1 MNVQRYFAF
10 YCDQLSSVYEKRE
23 AENIA
28 HLVFE
33 QFTGLS
39 RLGRILQKE
48 DELDKAA
55 TEKLDRALKELLQYR
70 PVQYVIGEAWFYKL
84 KLKVNEQVLIP
95 RPETEELVEW
105 MINSAVS
112 SGLAGSSI
120 LDIGTGSGCIAVAL
134 KKNLPSFRVS
144 AIDIS
149 EQALAVAKENA
160 ALYNEEI
167 DFLRMDIL
175 KSQQTAALPS
185 FDIMVS
191 NPPYVKQSEKN
202 TMRKNVLDYEP
213 HSALFV
219 PDEDALKFYRAIVIV
234 AKEKLNPGG
243 RLFFEINES
252 LGETVAGLLREK
264 GFAGIELRKDLSGK
278 DRMVRAVLNPGKQE
292 GRLSCPLPPFTT
304 GWDAP

>member
-1 MNVQRYFAF
+1 MMNTQRYFAF
-10 YCDQLSSVYEKRE
+10 YCSQLSSVYEKRE

-33 QFTGLS
+33 QFAGLS

-48 DELDKAA
+48 AELDKAA
-55 TEKLDRALKELLQYR
+55 IEKLDRALKELLQHK

-84 KLKVNEQVLIP
+84 KFKVNEQVLIP

-105 MINSAVS
+105 VISSVS
-112 SGLAGSSI
+112 SSPPMAGSI

-149 EQALAVAKENA
+149 APALAVAKENA
-160 ALYNEEI
+160 ALYKEEI
-167 DFLRMDIL
+167 DFIRMDVL
-175 KSQQTAALPS
+175 QSQQTTDLPS
-185 FDIMVS
+185 FDIIVS

-202 TMRKNVLDYEP
+202 AMRKNVLDYEP
-213 HSALFV
+213 HVALFV
-219 PDEDALKFYRAIVIV
+219 PDEDTLKFYRAIAVI

-243 RLFFEINES
+243 KLFFEINES
-252 LGETVAGLLREK
+252 LGETVAGLLYEK
-264 GFAGIELRKDLSGK
+264 GFIEIELRKDLSGK
-278 DRMVRAVLNPGKQE
+278 DRMVRAVVNGGKQE
-292 GRLSCPLPPFTT
+292 G
-304 GWDAP
+304 

>member
-10 YCDQLSSVYEKRE
+10 YCSQLSSVYEKRE

-28 HLVFE
+28 HLAFE
-33 QFTGLS
+33 QFTGWS
-39 RLGRILQKE
+39 RLERMLKKE
-48 DELDKAA
+48 AELDNPAM
-55 TEKLDRALKELLQYR
+55 EKLETALKELLQHK

-84 KLKVNEQVLIP
+84 KFKVNEQVLIP

-105 MINSAVS
+105 VIGSVS
-112 SGLAGSSI
+112 GSLPGADSI

-160 ALYNEEI
+160 ARYDEEI
-167 DFLRMDIL
+167 DFMRMDVL
-175 KSQQTAALPS
+175 QSQQAAVLPS
-185 FDIMVS
+185 FDIIVS
-191 NPPYVKQSEKN
+191 NPPYVKQSEKGP
-202 TMRKNVLDYEP
+202 MRKNVLDYEP
-213 HSALFV
+213 HLALFV
-219 PDEDALKFYRAIVIV
+219 PDEDPLKFYRAIAVV

-252 LGETVAGLLREK
+252 LGEAVAGLLQEK
-264 GFAGIELRKDLSGK
+264 GFTGIELRKDLSGK
-278 DRMVRAVLNPGKQE
+278 DRMVRAALNVK
-292 GRLSCPLPPFTT
+292 
-304 GWDAP
+304 

>member
-1 MNVQRYFAF
+1 MMNVQRYFAF
-10 YCDQLSSVYEKRE
+10 YCSQLSSVYEKRE

-33 QFTGLS
+33 QFAGLS
-39 RLGRILQKE
+39 RLDRILQKE
-48 DELDKAA
+48 TELDKAA
-55 TEKLDRALKELLQYR
+55 IEKLDRALKELLQHK

-84 KLKVNEQVLIP
+84 KFKVNEQVLIP

-105 MINSAVS
+105 VISSVS
-112 SGLAGSSI
+112 SSPAGAGRI

-149 EQALAVAKENA
+149 APALAVAKENA

-167 DFLRMDIL
+167 DFIRMDVL
-175 KSQQTAALPS
+175 QSLQTAALPS
-185 FDIMVS
+185 FDIIVS

-202 TMRKNVLDYEP
+202 AMRKNVLDYEP
-213 HSALFV
+213 HPSLFV
-219 PDEDALKFYRAIVIV
+219 PDEDALKFYRAIAVV

-252 LGETVAGLLREK
+252 LGETVAGLLQEK
-264 GFAGIELRKDLSGK
+264 GFIEIELRKDLSGK
-278 DRMVRAVLNPGKQE
+278 DRMVRAMLSGK
-292 GRLSCPLPPFTT
+292 C
-304 GWDAP
+304 